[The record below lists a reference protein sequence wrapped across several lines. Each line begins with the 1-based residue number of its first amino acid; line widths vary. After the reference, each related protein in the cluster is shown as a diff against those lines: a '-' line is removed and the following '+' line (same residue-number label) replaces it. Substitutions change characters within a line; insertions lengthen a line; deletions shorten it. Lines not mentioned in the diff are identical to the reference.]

1 MRPISV
7 LVLGTGFWGNEWLRT
22 LATVEGA
29 LIAGTGGHRK
39 PDLSADP
46 ALAAGYR
53 EFDDYKDAIAETSA
67 DAVIIALPTPL
78 HPDAILRSLDAGM
91 HVLCEKPLAQ
101 RPDEVAELLAAAAAR
116 PELTVMV
123 QQNYRRRPWAQLVRS
138 TIQDG
143 TVGTLQHIALRFRQP
158 EMPLGLRAEL
168 DNPLLQDMGI
178 HHMDLL
184 RFVSGC
190 DAVEV
195 YARQH
200 RPFWSDFTGTP
211 GLDAIIAM
219 DGGVQVSYSGSWA
232 GRGRSTE
239 WDGDWAIEGDKGLLT
254 VTDLEVA
261 FYPTAENDP
270 TNTETPVV
278 EPVPIAIPDL
288 PQGDLQSSFEHF
300 RRAIEHGAQPDTSIN
315 DNCHSIAMVF
325 AAEESIRQGRP
336 VQVES
341 WAGNS
346 APSRRI
352 IQEEVR

>member
-1 MRPISV
+1 M
-7 LVLGTGFWGNEWLRT
+7 LVLGTGFWGHEWLRT
-22 LATVEGA
+22 LPTIAGVT
-29 LIAGTGGHRK
+29 IAGTGGHRK
-39 PDLSADP
+39 PELP
-46 ALAAGYR
+46 AGAPLAPDYR
-53 EFDDYKDAIAETSA
+53 EFDDYKDAIDGTSA

-101 RPDEVAELLAAAAAR
+101 RPDEIAELLAAAAAH

-138 TIQDG
+138 KIEEG

-184 RFVSGC
+184 RFVSGRN
-190 DAVEV
+190 AVEL
-195 YARQH
+195 YAREH
-200 RPFWSDFTGTP
+200 RPFWSEFKGTP
-211 GLDAIIAM
+211 GMDAIIAM
-219 DGGVQVSYSGSWA
+219 EDGVQVNYSGSWA

-254 VTDLEVA
+254 VCDLEVA

-278 EPVPIAIPDL
+278 EPVPIAVPEL
-288 PQGDLQSSFEHF
+288 TQGDLQISFDHF
-300 RRAIEHGAQPDTSIN
+300 RRAIEHGEEPDTGIN

-325 AAEESIRQGRP
+325 AAEDAIRQGRP
-336 VQVES
+336 VPVES

-346 APSRRI
+346 APSRRF

>member
-22 LATVEGA
+22 LPTIEGVV
-29 LIAGTGGHRK
+29 IAGTGGHHK
-39 PDLSADP
+39 PELPPDAP
-46 ALAAGYR
+46 LAPDYR
-53 EFDDYKDAIAETSA
+53 EFDDYKDAIAGVHA

-78 HPDAILRSLDAGM
+78 HPDAILRALDAGM
-91 HVLCEKPLAQ
+91 HVLCEKPLAS
-101 RPDEVAELLAAAAAR
+101 RPEEVAELLAAAAEH

-138 TIQDG
+138 QIEDG
-143 TVGTLQHIALRFRQP
+143 TVGTVGHIAVRFRQP

-184 RFVSGC
+184 RFLSGRN
-190 DAVEV
+190 AVEL
-195 YARQH
+195 YARQY
-200 RPFWSDFTGTP
+200 RPSWSEFKGAP
-211 GLDAIIAM
+211 GLDAIITM
-219 DGGVQVSYSGSWA
+219 EGGLEVSYSGSWA

-239 WDGDWAIEGDKGLLT
+239 WDGDWAIEGDRGLLT

-261 FYPTAENDP
+261 FHPTAENDP

-278 EPVPIAIPDL
+278 EPVPIEVPDL
-288 PQGDLQSSFEHF
+288 PQGDLPISFEHF
-300 RRAIEHGAQPDTSIN
+300 RRAIEDGREPDTGIN

-325 AAEESIRQGRP
+325 AAEEAIREGRP

-346 APSRRI
+346 APSRRVT
-352 IQEEVR
+352 QEEVR